1 MFAMEIALNEPDI
14 PKAHY
19 ASMRLDDIYP
29 YLSVEGTLTVAY
41 NDQIVFSEDIAAVEF
56 YWYLANWY
64 RAESIKRKIPFRY
77 TTIEYFEP
85 ILSFSYSGENQWN
98 VESPWIKSSPLLVP
112 EALLES
118 QVQKLVSGLAAAFE
132 PYSDNAYSAWE

>member
-29 YLSVEGTLTVAY
+29 YLSVEGTLTVAH

-64 RAESIKRKIPFRY
+64 GAESIKRKIPFRY
-77 TTIEYFEP
+77 ATIEYYEP
-85 ILSFSYSGENQWN
+85 ILSFSYSREDQWN
-98 VESPWIKSSPLLVP
+98 VESPWIKGSPLLVP
-112 EALLES
+112 EDLLES
-118 QVQKLVSGLAAAFE
+118 QVQKLLSGLAAVLE
-132 PYSDNAYSAWE
+132 PYSVWE